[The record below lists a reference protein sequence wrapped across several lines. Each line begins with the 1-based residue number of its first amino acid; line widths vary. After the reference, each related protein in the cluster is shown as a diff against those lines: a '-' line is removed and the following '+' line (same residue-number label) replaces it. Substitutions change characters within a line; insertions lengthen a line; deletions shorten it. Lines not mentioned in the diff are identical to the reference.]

1 MKKHF
6 QVLVDF
12 FLLLFI
18 ESCSLENDAD
28 QQTQNTP
35 PLQGK
40 AHTYLAIGDSYT
52 IGENVC
58 ETCRFPAQLSKKLG
72 DLHPKNTY
80 SHKIIAKTGWNTT
93 NLLSAIAGQSPFTNY
108 DLVTLLISVN
118 NQY

>member
-6 QVLVDF
+6 QVLVAF

-40 AHTYLAIGDSYT
+40 AHTYLVIGDSYT
-52 IGENVC
+52 IGESVS
-58 ETCRFPAQLSKKLG
+58 ETCRFPAQLATKLG
-72 DLHPKNTY
+72 DLHSKNTY
-80 SHKIIAKTGWNTT
+80 SHLIIARTGWTT
-93 NLLSAIAGQSPFTNY
+93 TSLLWLLPVKIH
-108 DLVTLLISVN
+108 LLITI
-118 NQY
+118 